1 MIKKLSIETLK
12 NFQGNQNASFSE
24 LDNSFSSSLSNQYL
38 QMLQSEMIDESLAL
52 KPIEE
57 IKIFREEHVPIKLPP
72 PPPPKPIYIQPKPQ
86 KSNRPI
92 HHKAKPHN
100 KEPPKDLTPFVIQIS
115 QMDIE
120 HPKTLPPIPSIPPPA
135 NNNRSQSEP
144 SGDEQHKVNSY
155 EMMFDNF

>member
-1 MIKKLSIETLK
+1 
-12 NFQGNQNASFSE
+12 
-24 LDNSFSSSLSNQYL
+24 
-38 QMLQSEMIDESLAL
+38 MIDESLAL

-72 PPPPKPIYIQPKPQ
+72 PPPPKPIYVEPKPQ

-100 KEPPKDLTPFVIQIS
+100 KENPKDLTPFVIQIS

-120 HPKTLPPIPSIPPPA
+120 NPKTLPPVPPPA
-135 NNNRSQSEP
+135 NNNRS
-144 SGDEQHKVNSY
+144 
-155 EMMFDNF
+155 